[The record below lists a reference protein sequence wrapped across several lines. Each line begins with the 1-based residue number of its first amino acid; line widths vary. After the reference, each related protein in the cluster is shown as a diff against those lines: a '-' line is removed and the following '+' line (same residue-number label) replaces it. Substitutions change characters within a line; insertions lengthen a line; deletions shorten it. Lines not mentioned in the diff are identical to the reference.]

1 MAHALVSQ
9 LAGLTGIDRRVA
21 DRRSTP
27 RDAAD
32 RRIALV
38 DRPGQLALAAGTMS
52 GRMDLGGLLHAAD
65 AAAGRLA
72 ARRRGL
78 AA

>member
-1 MAHALVSQ
+1 MERCHRDEH
-9 LAGLTGIDRRVA
+9 GRVA

-27 RDAAD
+27 RAGAD
-32 RRIALV
+32 RRTTQV
-38 DRPGQLALAAGTMS
+38 DRGPQLARAADAMS
-52 GRMDLGGLLHAAD
+52 GWMELGGLLHAAD
-65 AAAGRLA
+65 AAVGRLA

>member
-1 MAHALVSQ
+1 MAHSLISQ
-9 LAGLTGIDRRVA
+9 LAGLAGVDRRVA
-21 DRRSTP
+21 DRRGTL

-32 RRIALV
+32 RRSAPV
-38 DRPGQLALAAGTMS
+38 DRRRQLALTADAMS